1 MLRAALYGRALGCSV
16 VNEINVLTVVWFCT
30 LVVMVRLGMI
40 GARLIRKLD
49 VNRRLFDAHL
59 AEHNEHLAMHQNHE
73 LRHGDD
79 DANIAVVVD
88 QVGEFQ
94 EFILRHGTVH
104 AVHRAHHKLGAWKSD
119 GVK

>member
-1 MLRAALYGRALGCSV
+1 M
-16 VNEINVLTVVWFCT
+16 NEINVMIILWFCT
-30 LVVMVRLGMI
+30 LVVMVRLGVV
-40 GARLIRKLD
+40 GTRVIRKLD
-49 VNRRLFDAHL
+49 VDRRLINAHL

-94 EFILRHGTVH
+94 EFILQHGTVH
-104 AVHRAHHKLGAWKSD
+104 RVHRANHRLN
-119 GVK
+119 GVLESLRDAER